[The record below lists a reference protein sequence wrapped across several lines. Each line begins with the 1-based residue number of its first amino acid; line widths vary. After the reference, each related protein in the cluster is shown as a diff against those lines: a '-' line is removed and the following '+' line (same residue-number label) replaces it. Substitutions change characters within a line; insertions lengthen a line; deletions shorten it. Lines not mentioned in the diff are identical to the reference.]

1 VSSTFA
7 PSHSYDSASDYPV
20 SVHVEPEME
29 HRGRVSTFFRI
40 FLVIPH
46 LILVG
51 GPLAVGLSWGAGK
64 EQGQGFE
71 WSGSGGIYGAIVFC
85 LSIVA
90 WLVLLFTRQ
99 HPDALYR
106 LAAHFLRWRVRVNA
120 YLMLLTDDYPPFGDG
135 AYPAQLELVP
145 PTRERDF
152 TAILFR
158 MIFVLPQLVALWVLG
173 IMWGITTVV
182 AWFTIVF
189 TGSYPE
195 GLYRF
200 GVGALR
206 WSTRVEAY
214 ILLLTDEYPPF
225 AIGR

>member
-1 VSSTFA
+1 MSSTFA
-7 PSHSYDSASDYPV
+7 PSHPYDAASVYPV
-20 SVHVEPEME
+20 SVHVVPQTE
-29 HRGRVSTFFRI
+29 HRSRVSTFFRI
-40 FLVIPH
+40 LLAIPH

-51 GPLAVGLSWGAGK
+51 GPLAVGLSWGLGK

-71 WSGSGGIYGAIVFC
+71 WSGSGGIYGLLVFC
-85 LSIVA
+85 ASIVA
-90 WLVLLFTRQ
+90 WFALLFTMH
-99 HPDALYR
+99 HPGTLYR
-106 LAAHFLRWRVRVNA
+106 LAAHFLRWRVRANA
-120 YLMLLTDDYPPFGDG
+120 YLMLLTDEYPPFGDG
-135 AYPAQLELVP
+135 AYPAELELVP

-152 TAILFR
+152 TAVLFR

-189 TGSYPE
+189 TGSYPD
-195 GLYRF
+195 GLFRF

-214 ILLLTDEYPPF
+214 VLLLTDEYPPF